1 MRKLMPDNSHIY
13 LYVIEDFPLLSMMLL
28 HKYSVYV
35 INAITVVDFD
45 NPNSTGSLESE
56 TARFT

>member
-28 HKYSVYV
+28 HKYSIYV
-35 INAITVVDFD
+35 IKFITVVDCD
-45 NPNSTGSLESE
+45 NQNSTGSLESK
-56 TARFT
+56 TAIVT